1 MNKAEIQPVVIDHR
15 PLRANPKKVVG
26 RVLLYVLLIAACAL
40 MLLPFLWMISSSL
53 KAEKD
58 VFTFPIQ
65 WIPLDPRWK
74 NYELIWEKVPLLTG
88 FKNSTILTLCT
99 MVLQITTSSLA
110 AYSFAKLEFKGKN
123 FLFLAYVT
131 TIAIP
136 WQVYMVPQYI
146 MMSNW
151 GLTDSLLGI
160 IIMHAFTAFGVFMM
174 RQFYMGIPNELLEAA
189 RIDGRSEYGIWG
201 RIMVP
206 LSKPA
211 VATLAITAFV
221 FEWND
226 FMGPRIYL
234 SSTNKMTLQL
244 VLRLFNTQYSSNYA
258 QMMAAAT
265 VALIPVFILFIMLQ
279 RYCVQGVATSG
290 LKG

>member
-1 MNKAEIQPVVIDHR
+1 
-15 PLRANPKKVVG
+15 
-26 RVLLYVLLIAACAL
+26 
-40 MLLPFLWMISSSL
+40 
-53 KAEKD
+53 
-58 VFTFPIQ
+58 
-65 WIPLDPRWK
+65 
-74 NYELIWEKVPLLTG
+74 
-88 FKNSTILTLCT
+88 

-110 AYSFAKLEFKGKN
+110 AYSFAKLEFKGRSL
-123 FLFLAYVT
+123 LFLAYVT

-136 WQVYMVPQYI
+136 WQVYMVPQYV
-146 MMSNW
+146 MMSGW

-189 RIDGRSEYGIWG
+189 RIDGLSEYGIWA
-201 RIMVP
+201 RIMIP

-211 VATLAITAFV
+211 VATLAITSFV

-234 SSTNKMTLQL
+234 SSQDKMTLQL

-265 VALIPVFILFIMLQ
+265 VALIPVFILFIFLQ
-279 RYCVQGVATSG
+279 KYFVQGVATSG